1 MGPSQ
6 TSCTGSYTLS
16 RKNPQNCMGR
26 LRYIKTTHPLGLLYP
41 VVAALRTMQPNTWL
55 VYSPPLWVKNCH
67 SIKNTKELVDKL
79 RDLEIPPA
87 RKLVSYIH
95 VKFWKC
101 QCGRFIRKSEGL
113 GENGILYVNRR
124 VLENWA
130 IIRKLGF

>member
-1 MGPSQ
+1 MGV
-6 TSCTGSYTLS
+6 GLYTE
-16 RKNPQNCMGR
+16 
-26 LRYIKTTHPLGLLYP
+26 T
-41 VVAALRTMQPNTWL
+41 
-55 VYSPPLWVKNCH
+55 YS
-67 SIKNTKELVDKL
+67 
-79 RDLEIPPA
+79 
-87 RKLVSYIH
+87 IH

>member
-1 MGPSQ
+1 MK
-6 TSCTGSYTLS
+6 TSISNDIYQNRVVAVFTVARDFCRICRFISLSVAKTIATTLVNNNS
-16 RKNPQNCMGR
+16 
-26 LRYIKTTHPLGLLYP
+26 LLY
-41 VVAALRTMQPNTWL
+41 NTAN
-55 VYSPPLWVKNCH
+55 KH
-67 SIKNTKELVDKL
+67 ITKLQHVQICL
-79 RDLEIPPA
+79 A
-87 RKLVSYIH
+87 IH

>member
-1 MGPSQ
+1 M
-6 TSCTGSYTLS
+6 
-16 RKNPQNCMGR
+16 
-26 LRYIKTTHPLGLLYP
+26 HED
-41 VVAALRTMQPNTWL
+41 
-55 VYSPPLWVKNCH
+55 YSFSNIH
-67 SIKNTKELVDKL
+67 NIDY
-79 RDLEIPPA
+79 
-87 RKLVSYIH
+87 VSFIH